1 MRGPIRWIALVSLLA
16 AALAAGAQAPP
27 PPPPSAPG
35 AGGAAGAPAP
45 AAGEEALSWD
55 RDFDLLLELKDVPTR
70 AELDREAR
78 RQALI
83 EERERL
89 ARALGDLQS
98 RLDSLQGTYS
108 TETLLNEMLR
118 QGASDMQ
125 TVVANLN
132 REIKATKAKIADVDD
147 RLKRLGPKA
156 DAAP

>member
-1 MRGPIRWIALVSLLA
+1 MRGPIRWIALVPLLA

-27 PPPPSAPG
+27 PPPPWEPG
-35 AGGAAGAPAP
+35 AGAAAGAPAP
-45 AAGEEALSWD
+45 AAGEESLSWD

-78 RQALI
+78 RQALM

-108 TETLLNEMLR
+108 TEILLNAMLR

-132 REIKATKAKIADVDD
+132 REI
-147 RLKRLGPKA
+147 
-156 DAAP
+156 